1 MKGYIRIKDIL
12 EYCKEVE
19 NTHKELIDKALSKEG
34 PIQNVS
40 AAAYFMQQA
49 DIYRFTIPNMIK
61 ELGSE
66 EIILDDHI
74 STLDLPNVTYN
85 ILARKGITTIG
96 EIAEKT
102 ITELKKI
109 RGLGPKQLEYLLI
122 RLNELGIKLK
132 N

>member
-19 NTHKELIDKALSKEG
+19 NTHKELIDKALSKDG

-49 DIYRFTIPNMIK
+49 EIYRSTIPNMLK
-61 ELGSE
+61 ELGNE
-66 EIILDDHI
+66 ESILDDHI
-74 STLDLPNVTYN
+74 STLDLPNQTYN
-85 ILARKGITTIG
+85 ILQRNNIATIG
-96 EIAEKT
+96 EISEKT
-102 ITELKKI
+102 ITELKKL
-109 RGLGPKQLEYLLI
+109 RGLGPQQLQYLTKK
-122 RLNELGIKLK
+122 LNDCGIKLK